1 MTARVAAVWM
11 VAGGVFGLASGL
23 RAIRKNRPAVLWFA
37 LGFVSGP
44 IALVAVLV
52 QRRREEPAFL

>member
-1 MTARVAAVWM
+1 M